1 MAAQVDSSVLL
12 RTLEKADH
20 PLGVAEL
27 VRGSGL
33 HGGQRTEVKRV
44 MRALVR
50 EGRAERAGERFSLP
64 GRKTAAKDGQ
74 RSSGRGRKVL
84 EGSLTV
90 HRDGFGFVDVGTEE
104 DIFVPPHEARRAL
117 DGDRV
122 KVEVVSAR
130 GGRSEGRIVGVVDRQ
145 REALVGTYV
154 ERGQEALVRP
164 NDPSVSS
171 PVRVPRTQLAR
182 DGDVVTV
189 RLGVGA
195 DLLPPG

>member
-1 MAAQVDSSVLL
+1 MAAKVDSSVLL

-27 VRGSGL
+27 LRSSGL
-33 HGGQRTEVKRV
+33 HAGQRTDLKRA

-50 EGRAERAGERFSLP
+50 EGRVERAGARFSMP
-64 GRKTAAKDGQ
+64 GRKAPARDGHRQ
-74 RSSGRGRKVL
+74 GQGGRGHKML
-84 EGSLTV
+84 EGTLTV
-90 HRDGFGFVDVGTEE
+90 HRDGFGFVDVGLEE

-122 KVEVVSAR
+122 KVEVVTG
-130 GGRSEGRIVGVVDRQ
+130 GGRSEGRIVGVVGRN
-145 REALVGTYV
+145 RESLVGTYV
-154 ERGQEALVRP
+154 ERGGHEALVRP
-164 NDPSVSS
+164 NDASLPG

-189 RLGVGA
+189 
-195 DLLPPG
+195 